1 MGHTQTQKLCT
12 TKETINKT
20 KRQPTSWE
28 KIFENDVT
36 NKGLVFKIYKLLMIF
51 NSIRSNNPMKKRDR

>member
-36 NKGLVFKIYKLLMIF
+36 NKRLVFKIYKLLMIF

>member
-12 TKETINKT
+12 TKETIKKT

-36 NKGLVFKIYKLLMIF
+36 NKRLVFKIYKLLMIF

>member
-36 NKGLVFKIYKLLMIF
+36 NKRLVFKIYKLQFQNLQ
-51 NSIRSNNPMKKRDR
+51 N